1 MIFYFTVPR
10 LFTSIGLVIQYLE
23 PEFIKQTE
31 IVSFTFLNKSAA
43 PVELATNMDMYIE
56 NDKIVEGKDIAI
68 YKISYRGI

>member
-1 MIFYFTVPR
+1 MIFYVTVPK

-43 PVELATNMDMYIE
+43 PVALATNMDMYIE
-56 NDKIVEGKDIAI
+56 NEKIVQWKDIAI
-68 YKISYRGI
+68 YKISYQGI